1 MSVMSEDGEKFL
13 TRWSRLKQEVNEA
26 PPAPAQP
33 AAPAKAEEAPLPDL
47 PPVEELTF
55 DSNFRDFL
63 HPKVDE
69 DVKRAALKK
78 LFSDPHFNVMD
89 GLDTYIDDYSK
100 GEELPAE
107 MLAQLKSAQKI
118 LRWARNEPDEEETEK
133 TALPAETPAP
143 ALENQA
149 ALVDVNPPAP
159 QPSTT
164 ADVESVTT
172 PVTADVASAKPIGK
186 L

>member
-55 DSNFRDFL
+55 DSNFRDFM
-63 HPKVDE
+63 HPKVGE

-107 MLAQLKSAQKI
+107 MLAQMKSAQKI
-118 LRWARNEPDEEETEK
+118 LKWARNEPDEDEAPEK
-133 TALPAETPAP
+133 AEP
-143 ALENQA
+143 
-149 ALVDVNPPAP
+149 PPAVETSP
-159 QPSTT
+159 QAELPPSANDSAVPAT
-164 ADVESVTT
+164 APEIVE
-172 PVTADVASAKPIGK
+172 PVAIPQREKQ
-186 L
+186 

>member
-1 MSVMSEDGEKFL
+1 MSEDGEKFL

-26 PPAPAQP
+26 PPVPAQP
-33 AAPAKAEEAPLPDL
+33 AVPTKAEEAPLPDL

-55 DSNFRDFL
+55 DSNFGDFL

-118 LRWARNEPDEEETEK
+118 LRWARNEPDEEEIEK
-133 TALPAETPAP
+133 TGLPAETPAP

-149 ALVDVNPPAP
+149 TPAVADTPVP
-159 QPSTT
+159 QPPMT

-172 PVTADVASAKPIGK
+172 PVTPDVASVKSIEK